1 MKRPLLATL
10 IIGIF
15 VVVGVAAMHLSSQ
28 VLQFESRAA
37 DYISPYSAATH
48 VVPKQWQ
55 YVFMSIISFG
65 VAALT
70 VTSLRR
76 RRIALLGLGLLVEL
90 VAVSWICSLY
100 KVFFQPLP
108 SMFAVVI
115 AFVVADRYTAIAQ
128 RGRAVTARAFFSDRL
143 SKEQVQR
150 VIAGDIAFD
159 PEAKTYETTVVVCD
173 VANKYDLA
181 EDCEPPVFGKITE
194 EFIRRASDVFLQA
207 GAYIQTADAEGVV
220 ALFGFP
226 ETDAH
231 HGDKAVRVALDAVEQ
246 FRRASVANGEAKCD
260 VHLGVS
266 SGTMIVAP
274 LQDGE
279 RPGLITSGEPVELA
293 RRFCVANRFYG
304 SRVLI
309 GPRTFELASRYIVA
323 RPIDFLSG
331 VNSRERHEIYEPLW
345 LAADANP
352 EQLTRRDCFWN
363 GVVLYREKRWAE
375 AYSEFQKARGP
386 DDEQDAPLQL
396 YLRRLEP
403 LALHLAEAPM
413 HEAF

>member
-1 MKRPLLATL
+1 MKRPLIATL

-15 VVVGVAAMHLSSQ
+15 VVVAVSALQLVPQVA
-28 VLQFESRAA
+28 QFESRAA
-37 DYISPYSAATH
+37 DSISSYGSANR

-55 YVFMSIISFG
+55 YVFMAVLAFG
-65 VAALT
+65 MAALT

-76 RRIALLGLGLLVEL
+76 GRIGLLVIGLLIEL
-90 VAVSWICSLY
+90 VAVTWICGLY
-100 KVFFQPLP
+100 RVFFQPFP
-108 SMFAVVI
+108 SMFALALAYI
-115 AFVVADRYTAIAQ
+115 VADRYTAITQ
-128 RGRAVTARAFFSDRL
+128 RGRSVTARAFFTDRL
-143 SKEQVQR
+143 SKGQLQR
-150 VIAGDIAFD
+150 VISGDIPFD

-181 EDCEPPVFGKITE
+181 DDCEPPEFGKLTE
-194 EFIRRASDVFLQA
+194 DFIRRATDIFTDA

-226 ETDAH
+226 EIDAH
-231 HGDKAVRVALDAVEQ
+231 HGDKAVRVALDVVDQ
-246 FRRASVANGEAKCD
+246 FRQARLSNGNAKCD
-260 VHLGVS
+260 VHVGVS
-266 SGTMIVAP
+266 SGTMVVAP
-274 LQDGE
+274 LQNGD
-279 RPGLITSGEPVELA
+279 RPGLITSGEPVELS

-345 LAADANP
+345 PAAEAKP
-352 EQLTRRDCFWN
+352 EQLARRDCFWN
-363 GVVLYREKRWAE
+363 GVVFYREKRWAE

-386 DDEQDAPLQL
+386 NEEEDAPLQL

-403 LALHLAEAPM
+403 LALNLSEVPM
-413 HEAF
+413 RPM